1 MQWTDSLKNYTY
13 MLYTKFVVS
22 ADTVPAGRN
31 SGRNDTS
38 IFSILESYSKGFFEK
53 PDKYFN
59 EIIQKRQ
66 TANIPAQ
73 ANFVAFGT
81 NLNGI

>member
-22 ADTVPAGRN
+22 ADTVTAGRN

-38 IFSILESYSKGFFEK
+38 IFSILESYSKGFLK
-53 PDKYFN
+53 S
-59 EIIQKRQ
+59 Q
-66 TANIPAQ
+66 TNI
-73 ANFVAFGT
+73 
-81 NLNGI
+81 LMK